1 LSETGLNHDVVVVVV
16 DGIVVAAAP
25 VVLVAAA
32 APVVLLVASVAA
44 DVAVFDVLVT
54 DTVWH
59 QERLMRSDVIKLF
72 CPRFTDLGNKLEC
85 LSLANLFKLYKQT
98 L

>member
-1 LSETGLNHDVVVVVV
+1 MSGTVLNHDVVVVVV

-32 APVVLLVASVAA
+32 VA
-44 DVAVFDVLVT
+44 VAVFDVLVT

-72 CPRFTDLGNKLEC
+72 CPRFTDFGNKLEC
-85 LSLANLFKLYKQT
+85 LSLANLFKLSKQT

>member
-16 DGIVVAAAP
+16 DGIDVVAAP

-32 APVVLLVASVAA
+32 
-44 DVAVFDVLVT
+44 VAVFDVLVT

-85 LSLANLFKLYKQT
+85 LSLANLFKLSKQT

>member
-1 LSETGLNHDVVVVVV
+1 LSETVLNHNVVVVVV
-16 DGIVVAAAP
+16 DGIDVAAAP

-32 APVVLLVASVAA
+32 
-44 DVAVFDVLVT
+44 VAVSDVLVT

-85 LSLANLFKLYKQT
+85 LSLANLFKLSKQT

>member
-1 LSETGLNHDVVVVVV
+1 LSETGLNHNVVVVVV
-16 DGIVVAAAP
+16 DGIAVAAAP

-32 APVVLLVASVAA
+32 
-44 DVAVFDVLVT
+44 VAVSDVLVT

-72 CPRFTDLGNKLEC
+72 CPPFTDFGNKLEC
-85 LSLANLFKLYKQT
+85 LSLANLFKLSKQT